1 MSQGN
6 GKKPKCRSNL
16 SRFDQILPIFQY
28 LILTFL
34 FFLSVFLFPHTAS
47 AFLGRFSPEPQLPLR
62 SSFIYRESE
71 LVFEEG
77 PKNLAQG
84 KMSCDSTCLEVKSL
98 HAQIKSL
105 RLVRGSA

>member
-6 GKKPKCRSNL
+6 GRKPKRRSNL
-16 SRFDQILPIFQY
+16 SRFGQILPIFQY
-28 LILTFL
+28 LILTLL
-34 FFLSVFLFPHTAS
+34 FFLSVFLFPYPAS
-47 AFLGRFSPEPQLPLR
+47 GFSPEPQLPLR

-77 PKNLAQG
+77 PKNLAQD
-84 KMSCDSTCLEVKSL
+84 KMSCDNTCLEVKSL

>member
-6 GKKPKCRSNL
+6 GRKPKCRSNF
-16 SRFDQILPIFQY
+16 SRFDQILSIFQR

-34 FFLSVFLFPHTAS
+34 FFLSVFLSPHSAS
-47 AFLGRFSPEPQLPLR
+47 AFLNGFSPEPQLPLR

-71 LVFEEG
+71 WVFEEG
-77 PKNLAQG
+77 PNDLAWG
-84 KMSCDSTCLEVKSL
+84 KVSCDNTCLELKSL
-98 HAQIKSL
+98 RAQIKSL